1 MIAPSEQVRPPSEH
15 PAKPP
20 EHVGTVGTSEQ
31 RSQPGSCLLYK
42 LERGSTIDRLTSGG
56 TMGGAITYQEDTT
69 MQAVIYLRTGNQGQT
84 LDMAID
90 MQRDSTHNLIAQ
102 RGWTIAGEY
111 VDAGVPARPDVP
123 RPGAAH

>member
-1 MIAPSEQVRPPSEH
+1 
-15 PAKPP
+15 
-20 EHVGTVGTSEQ
+20 
-31 RSQPGSCLLYK
+31 
-42 LERGSTIDRLTSGG
+42 
-56 TMGGAITYQEDTT
+56 MGGAITYQEDTT